1 MSPFDVSVSYGLK
14 EHRWHGEAG
23 SVDLAAVAE
32 ERNRIS
38 KILAKYPKKNQL
50 NFDESGLFGLYV
62 NKYLLLDLA
71 DVLA

>member
-14 EHRWHGEAG
+14 EHCWHEEAG

-32 ERNRIS
+32 EQKRMS
-38 KILAKYPKKNQL
+38 KILAKHPKKNQL
-50 NFDESGLFGLYV
+50 NCDKSGLFGLYM

-71 DVLA
+71 DVLT